1 MIKYLQMYIYIY
13 IHFCLH
19 IHKYTF
25 LHFQN
30 DIFQVSIY
38 IYIDRYIYLLTEMF
52 NFIFTYVYLFTFLH
66 VYIYTNI
73 IYIYIYI
80 YIYLHKYANNPF
92 LLNHYTLAQQLQKTK
107 AICSWPG
114 PHPCSNNRMNHVPY
128 RALGESLWMP
138 CRESRWPWDFH
149 WHILSGFGSKWA
161 YEKRAYSIIT
171 ENGYVTFR
179 SRDFGVPNCQ
189 TNPTLRPGTIHG
201 FQFLCK
207 LYSFF

>member
-1 MIKYLQMYIYIY
+1 
-13 IHFCLH
+13 
-19 IHKYTF
+19 
-25 LHFQN
+25 
-30 DIFQVSIY
+30 
-38 IYIDRYIYLLTEMF
+38 MF
-52 NFIFTYVYLFTFLH
+52 NFIFTYVCLFTFLH

-73 IYIYIYI
+73 I

-128 RALGESLWMP
+128 RALGESLWVKMGV
-138 CRESRWPWDFH
+138 RKKGVQYNYR
-149 WHILSGFGSKWA
+149 
-161 YEKRAYSIIT
+161 
-171 ENGYVTFR
+171 NGYVTFR